1 MAKEPQ
7 HTMLYE
13 LTAFNSLFSNPPEYI
28 LSPSQILHERL
39 FPKAPRV
46 EGWGE
51 GLHVLKNICKQ

>member
-1 MAKEPQ
+1 MGKEPQ

-13 LTAFNSLFSNPPEYI
+13 LTAFNFLFSNPPEYM

-46 EGWGE
+46 GWGG
-51 GLHVLKNICKQ
+51 GLHVLKNIYKQ